1 MATANAELIIR
12 AWHDL
17 YVMLGTSSAALVG
30 LLFVATSLHLGE
42 VASNP
47 AFRVRAYHLTL
58 YLLTL
63 VVEAVIVLVPQP
75 VPILGVE
82 LFALNLVGLML
93 PLSTTYTYVYK
104 RPDASH
110 RGGVKMSGVVAL
122 TLGYLLGMA
131 GGISL
136 IKDNPWGMYIVTV
149 SYTALL
155 VTVVLRTWS
164 ILLGIEQAENVDT

>member
-12 AWHDL
+12 GWHDL

-42 VASNP
+42 LASNP

-63 VVEAVIVLVPQP
+63 VVAAVIVLVPQA
-75 VPILGVE
+75 VPFLGVE

-93 PLSTTYTYVYK
+93 PLSTAYIYVYK
-104 RPDASH
+104 HPDVGH
-110 RGGVKMSGVVAL
+110 RGGLKMSGVVAL
-122 TLGYLLGMA
+122 SLAYLLGMA
-131 GGISL
+131 GGIAL
-136 IKDNPWGMYIVTV
+136 IRETPWGMYIVTV

-155 VTVVLRTWS
+155 LTVVLRTWS
-164 ILLGIEQAENVDT
+164 ILLGIEQLLPF

>member
-1 MATANAELIIR
+1 MATANAELIIH

-42 VASNP
+42 IASNP

-75 VPILGVE
+75 VPFLGVE
-82 LFALNLVGLML
+82 LFALNLVGLIL
-93 PLSTTYTYVYK
+93 PLSTSYTYVYK

-122 TLGYLLGMA
+122 CLAYLLGMV
-131 GGISL
+131 GGIAL
-136 IKDNPWGMYIVTV
+136 IKETPWGMYIVTV
-149 SYTALL
+149 SYTVLL
-155 VTVVLRTWS
+155 VTIVLRTWS
-164 ILLGIEQAENVDT
+164 ILLGIEQAENLGT

>member
-1 MATANAELIIR
+1 MATANVELIIR

-63 VVEAVIVLVPQP
+63 VVEAVIILVPQP
-75 VPILGVE
+75 VPFLGVE
-82 LFALNLVGLML
+82 VFALNLVGLIL

-122 TLGYLLGMA
+122 SLGYLLGMA

-136 IKDNPWGMYIVTV
+136 IKETSWGMYIVAV

-164 ILLGIEQAENVDT
+164 ILLGIEQAENVDI